1 MEKIYPINEQQVT
14 EIDKLFD
21 EIWKFGEPIKN
32 LEILSA
38 KNNFKK
44 EIMLIETTKE
54 MVSGLKEQLE
64 CEQDLNMQEESE
76 TFEIFLYLHHKRIK
90 ALDEL
95 YLKK

>member
-1 MEKIYPINEQQVT
+1 
-14 EIDKLFD
+14 
-21 EIWKFGEPIKN
+21 
-32 LEILSA
+32 
-38 KNNFKK
+38 
-44 EIMLIETTKE
+44 MLIETTKE